1 MHIQRNYKAVIVD
14 CMWVPY
20 YCIRHQQVAVLTY
33 KRDRRLTLHA
43 CMYVHVLA
51 THTHQGLQRV
61 YVATAVVFSHQV
73 VRYVAINRLGWHCR
87 A

>member
-1 MHIQRNYKAVIVD
+1 MGS
-14 CMWVPY
+14 Y